1 MSGDEGTLRRLL
13 RDGDLRAY
21 YLAFAALAF
30 VWEVYGRAL
39 PLLFEQVGLSL
50 ALLGVARSAGSAL
63 ALVAEPVSGLLADR
77 VDRAAMAAVAGVV
90 LGAVL
95 GSLSVARSAPALVA
109 LVALAPPTRQFV
121 TNAVTPAVDA
131 AVEDGAEGRGWALRD
146 VGLYGG
152 SALGVGVAG
161 AAVAATRDVGAA
173 FVPLFVVSLVA
184 GAALWC
190 RRAGDAPVGTVLAPV
205 RESDT
210 PVGAVVI
217 SMRDALAGAAPLAAF
232 REVSDWSVL
241 ARLCVVEAL
250 AVLGAG
256 MSLFLL
262 PAYAVVV
269 GVPAGA
275 VLFLFAAYNLLAAP
289 VSLYGGGLADR
300 RSRKWLYVANYGA
313 EAAMLLGFA
322 LAAGVPVPGVEAAVG
337 VPLFAAGLALYVAQ
351 TAFEPAVLAY
361 FFDQFAE
368 GEAGRAWSV
377 EGVVAKAAGVVA
389 PAAGGALYGV
399 APRLPFLVGGVLMA
413 GATLVAVTLPD

>member
-1 MSGDEGTLRRLL
+1 MSPDDETLRRLL

-50 ALLGVARSAGSAL
+50 ALLGIARSAGSAL

-77 VDRAAMAAVAGVV
+77 VDRAAMAAVAGVA

-95 GSLSVARSAPALVA
+95 GSLSVARSAPLLVS
-109 LVALAPPTRQFV
+109 LVALAPPARQFV

-173 FVPLFVVSLVA
+173 FVPLVVVSL
-184 GAALWC
+184 AA
-190 RRAGDAPVGTVLAPV
+190 GTVLW
-205 RESDT
+205 RRRD
-210 PVGAVVI
+210 GAVPAGVVVA
-217 SMRDALAGAAPLAAF
+217 SVRAALADAAPLAAF

-241 ARLCVVEAL
+241 ARLCAVEAL

-300 RSRKWLYVANYGA
+300 RSRKWLYVANYAA

-322 LAAGVPVPGVEAAVG
+322 LAAGVPGVGAGAAIG
-337 VPLFAAGLALYVAQ
+337 VPLFAAGLALYVGQ

-361 FFDQFAE
+361 FFDQFDE

-377 EGVVAKAAGVVA
+377 EGAVAKAAGVVA
-389 PAAGGALYGV
+389 PAAGGALYAV